1 MFGGPLINRVLA
13 MTICE
18 FCGRV
23 HQASEIDRRFCS
35 LICRTQYDER
45 PIFYQPAALL
55 EEQRQQG
62 QLLRSYLS
70 TVLKAAGQF
79 LQQAETLTP
88 EQQLANQ
95 RDWLAAI
102 TAQEKPMLLLSN
114 VFDVDV
120 PYTPSPPPPPPPAA
134 D

>member
-1 MFGGPLINRVLA
+1 MFANPFFNRVLA

-23 HQASEIDRRFCS
+23 HQATDIDRRFCS
-35 LICRTQYDER
+35 LVCRNQYDER

-62 QLLRSYLS
+62 QLLRTYLS
-70 TVLKAAGQF
+70 SVLKAAGQF
-79 LQQAETLTP
+79 LHQAETLTP

-95 RDWLAAI
+95 HAWLTIIA
-102 TAQEKPMLLLSN
+102 AQEKQMLLLSD
-114 VFDVDV
+114 VFAVDV
-120 PYTPSPPPPPPPAA
+120 PYTPPPAA

>member
-1 MFGGPLINRVLA
+1 MFEDPFFNRVLV

-23 HQASEIDRRFCS
+23 HQATEIDRRFCS
-35 LICRTQYDER
+35 LVCRNQYDER
-45 PIFYQPAALL
+45 PLFYQPAALL

-62 QLLRSYLS
+62 QLLRSYMS
-70 TVLKAAGQF
+70 TILKAAGQF
-79 LQQAETLTP
+79 LHQAETLTP

-95 RDWLAAI
+95 HAWLATI
-102 TAQEKPMLLLSN
+102 VAQEKHMLSLSS

-120 PYTPSPPPPPPPAA
+120 PYTPPPAA

>member
-1 MFGGPLINRVLA
+1 MFEHPFINRVLV

-18 FCGRV
+18 YCGRV
-23 HQASEIDRRFCS
+23 HQAFEIDRRFCS
-35 LICRTQYDER
+35 LVCRTQYDER

-55 EEQRQQG
+55 EAQRKQG

-70 TVLKAAGQF
+70 TILKAAGQF
-79 LQQAETLTP
+79 LHQAETLTP

-95 RDWLAAI
+95 NAWLATI
-102 TAQEKPMLLLSN
+102 TAQEKQMLSLSN
-114 VFDVDV
+114 IFDVDV
-120 PYTPSPPPPPPPAA
+120 PYTPPPTA